1 MANFKQVNFD
11 GKTVWLN
18 IDNVLWVKKQEDQNL
33 MSTNVMLVGGTEIEI
48 DEDYEELLEDWGIIN
63 KA

>member
-18 IDNVLWVKKQEDQNL
+18 IDNVLWVEKQEDQNL

>member
-11 GKTVWLN
+11 GKTLWLN
-18 IDNVLWVKKQEDQNL
+18 IDNVLWVEKQEDQNL

>member
-18 IDNVLWVKKQEDQNL
+18 IDNVLWVEKQEDRNL

>member
-18 IDNVLWVKKQEDQNL
+18 IDNVLWVEKQEDRNL
-33 MSTNVMLVGGTEIEI
+33 MSTNVRLVGGTEIEI